1 MDSVTNNGSVFTKNL
16 CSQISTI
23 SGPLLA
29 VIGGQIGTKPTAF
42 VGVATRK
49 GRVYE
54 RAVFPRIKQENKKKV
69 GR

>member
-1 MDSVTNNGSVFTKNL
+1 
-16 CSQISTI
+16 
-23 SGPLLA
+23 